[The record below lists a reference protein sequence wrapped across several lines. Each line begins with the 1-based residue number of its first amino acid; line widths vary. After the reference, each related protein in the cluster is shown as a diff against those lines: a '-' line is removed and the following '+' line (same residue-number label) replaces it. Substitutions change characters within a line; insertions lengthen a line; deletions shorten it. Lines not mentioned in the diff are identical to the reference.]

1 MRRNGYPCRT
11 RRSQKKQ
18 HRKTRHLGAVVY
30 INMAGLIP
38 QDFIDDLIARADVV
52 EVIGKR
58 IQLKKAG
65 REFKACCPFHDEKTP
80 SFTVS
85 PGKGFYHCFGCGA
98 HGTAIGFLMEYE
110 HMSFVEAIE
119 SLANIMGVEV
129 PRDETDRPA
138 RRYDELFSL
147 MSSVERHWQACLK
160 EDANAIDYLKQR
172 GIDGA
177 TAKRFS
183 IGFAPDSWSD
193 VLDKFGKTPE
203 AQERLLATG
212 LVIRKDNGKHYD
224 RFRDRIIFPI
234 RDTRGRTIG
243 FGGRALGDGEP
254 KYLNSP
260 ETVLFHK
267 GRELYGLYEAR
278 QALRH
283 VDRLVVV
290 EGYMD
295 VVALARHGI
304 DFSIATLGTATTAD
318 HLNILFRLTDNVFFS
333 FDGDRAGKAAAW
345 RALENA
351 LPQVRE
357 GRQIRF
363 VFLPDGHDP
372 DSYVNEKGPDAFIK
386 ALDEGMALSDFLIG
400 ELASQV
406 DMTTVDGKAR
416 LAELAKPLV
425 HKIPQGVYYELLV
438 EELANKIGLAPA
450 RLEKMLGQAPDST
463 GRRVAQSMSLAR
475 KRKGTIATGRPS
487 VVRRAITLL
496 LNHPAAA
503 DKLDIEKLAEVNRP
517 GVELLHDLI
526 ETVQEEPNITT
537 AGLLERWRHD
547 DEGRHLGKLAAVEV
561 PEEEDFDPAAEL
573 EACLEQLAIAGRR
586 ERIDFLIEKQKLSS
600 LTDEEKGELRQLH

>member
-1 MRRNGYPCRT
+1 
-11 RRSQKKQ
+11 
-18 HRKTRHLGAVVY
+18 
-30 INMAGLIP
+30 MAGLIP

-98 HGTAIGFLMEYE
+98 HGTAIGFLMEFE

-119 SLANIMGVEV
+119 SLASTMGVEV
-129 PRDETDRPA
+129 PRNESDRPA

-147 MSSVERHWQACLK
+147 MAQVEQHWQGCLR
-160 EDANAIDYLKQR
+160 DDSAAVDYLKKR

-177 TAKRFS
+177 TAKRFG
-183 IGFAPDSWSD
+183 IGYAPDGWSNI
-193 VLDKFGKTPE
+193 LDKYGKSPE
-203 AQERLLATG
+203 AIERLLATG
-212 LVIRKDNGKHYD
+212 LIIRKDNGKHYD
-224 RFRDRIIFPI
+224 RFRDRIMFPI

-243 FGGRALGDGEP
+243 FGGRTLGDGEP

-267 GRELYGLYEAR
+267 GRELYGLFEAR

-283 VDRLVVV
+283 IDKLVVV

-304 DFSIATLGTATTAD
+304 DFSIATLGTATTGD
-318 HLNILFRLTDNVFFS
+318 HLNVLFRLTDNVFFC

-372 DSYVNEKGPDAFIK
+372 DTYVNELGSEAFEQ
-386 ALDEGMALSDFLIG
+386 ALENGMALSDFLIG

-406 DMTTVDGKAR
+406 DMTTIDGKAR
-416 LAELAKPLV
+416 LAELAKPLIG
-425 HKIPQGVYYELLV
+425 KIPQGVFRELLIDS
-438 EELANKIGLAPA
+438 LAETVGLTAGK
-450 RLEKMLGQAPDST
+450 LEKMIGRPDTRGAPNQPQFPV
-463 GRRVAQSMSLAR
+463 RR
-475 KRKGTIATGRPS
+475 KRPAVSGGRPS

-496 LNHPAAA
+496 LNHPAAG
-503 DKLDIEKLAEVNRP
+503 DKLDVEKLAGVNRP
-517 GVELLHDLI
+517 GVGLLHDLI
-526 ETVQEEPNITT
+526 ETVQTEPHITT

-547 DEGRHLGKLAAVEV
+547 DEGRYLGKLAAVEV
-561 PEEEDFDPAAEL
+561 PEEDDFDPAAEL
-573 EACLEQLAIAGRR
+573 SACLEQLALAGRK

-600 LTDEEKGELRQLH
+600 LTDDEKSELRQLH